1 MTQVPAVRP
10 VVAKVSGRPGSAWSR
25 WLEPFFQRI
34 RVDQEAV
41 ERLEDAHQKGIVV
54 HVFRAHRVLDPLFV
68 LYALAKLGLPSP
80 RWLHDHFA
88 SSVPAGAEDLV
99 QTLAAGEPALLFLR
113 RPRTLINPNTAY
125 SEKHVEALLALQRRI
140 DKPIYLLPETLL
152 WTKQKSGLRR
162 TIIDA
167 IFGDRENP
175 GRMREVLGFFWHHKS
190 SRYHVGAPIDL
201 RAVLAREVGTPDS
214 VIAKKIRWALLH
226 HLSREEELRTGPVG
240 RSAAR
245 TRQNVLKDPTLKKQ
259 LPLLK
264 KPGEELADVERRAD
278 QVLRT
283 IAADMRYGWLRVLD
297 AVIDYIWSRIYD
309 GIVVD
314 QEGLARLQRAAR
326 RGPVVLVPSHKSHVD
341 YLVLSQVFF
350 KDGLMPPHIAAGDNL
365 NFWPLGHIF
374 RRSGAFFLR
383 RGFKGD
389 RLYALVFAAY
399 VRRLLKE
406 GHALE
411 FFIEGGRSRT
421 GKMLPARTGLLSM
434 CVDPVLEGSVQDLSF
449 IPVSIGYEKIIEA
462 GTYAKELSGGE
473 KKKEDAGA
481 LLSATSVLRS
491 KYGRVYVDFAE
502 PISLRVF
509 AASRGIE
516 LKGPGDPEAEPGPEK
531 KQLVTQLGHR
541 IVNGINQVTRVTPT
555 AIAALVLLAQPR
567 RGLAEAELHRLADRS
582 LEFLTP
588 LGVRLSAALSPE
600 TRKAALREALGR
612 FAAEGNL
619 AMIPAPDGETIY
631 QVNDEGRRALDY
643 YKNNILHFYVPYA
656 VAAAAVLVRGGEP
669 EATQETARRIS
680 QLLKFEFSFRVDQ
693 AFEDN
698 YQQALEV
705 LAAQRILAQVEGRF
719 IPTKNGAQDA
729 RNLAGLLLVFFEAYR
744 LAAETLEE
752 LEGGTLPQKRF
763 LSLALARARRQIL
776 EGRIQRAEAGSQL
789 TLQASL
795 QLLGDL
801 GVTKKSGDVEV
812 ADEAARKALI
822 EELSGY
828 LKAISR
834 ED

>member
-1 MTQVPAVRP
+1 MSMVPAVTD
-10 VVAKVSGRPGSAWSR
+10 AKVTHRPARTWAR

-34 RVDQEAV
+34 RVDRDAV
-41 ERLEDAHQKGIVV
+41 ERLEEAYQKGIVV

-68 LYALAKLGLPSP
+68 LYALAKLGLPAP

-88 SSVPAGAEDLV
+88 SALPEGAEDLV
-99 QTLAAGEPALLFLR
+99 KVLTAGEPALLFLR
-113 RPRTLINPNTAY
+113 RARTLINPHTAY
-125 SEKHVEALLALQRRI
+125 SERHVEALLELQRRV

-152 WTKQKSGLRR
+152 WAKQKSGLRR
-162 TIIDA
+162 TIVDA

-201 RAVLAREVGTPDS
+201 RAVLAREGNTPDP
-214 VIAKKIRWALLH
+214 VIAKKIRWSLLQ

-245 TRQNVLKDPTLKKQ
+245 TRQHVLKDPTLKRQ

-264 KPGEELADVERRAD
+264 KPDEDLAAVEARAD

-297 AVIDYIWSRIYD
+297 AVIDYVWSRIYD

-314 QEGLARLQRAAR
+314 EEGLAKLRRAAR
-326 RGPVVLVPSHKSHVD
+326 RGPVVLVPSHKSHID

-365 NFWPLGHIF
+365 NFWPIGHIF

-383 RGFKGD
+383 RSFKGD
-389 RLYALVFAAY
+389 KLYALVFAAY

-421 GKMLPARTGLLSM
+421 GKLLPARTGLLSM
-434 CVDPVLEGSVQDLSF
+434 CVDPVLDGSVQDLSF
-449 IPVSIGYEKIIEA
+449 IPVSIGYEKIVEA
-462 GTYAKELSGGE
+462 QSYAKELSGGE

-491 KYGRVYVDFAE
+491 RYGRVYVDFAE

-509 AASRGIE
+509 AASRGID
-516 LKGPGDPEAEPGPEK
+516 LGKGGAADPEAEPGPEK

-541 IVNGINQVTRVTPT
+541 IINGINQVTRVTPT
-555 AIAALVLLAQPR
+555 SIAALVLLAQPR
-567 RGLAEAELHRLADRS
+567 RGLAEAELYRLADRS
-582 LEFLTP
+582 LEFLGG
-588 LGVRLSAALSPE
+588 LGVRLSGALDPSA
-600 TRKAALREALGR
+600 RKAAIREALGR

-619 AMIPAPDGETIY
+619 AMVPAPDGETIY
-631 QVNDEGRRALDY
+631 QVSDDGRRALDY

-656 VAAAAVLVRGGEP
+656 VVAAAVLAKDGDP
-669 EATQETARRIS
+669 TATPETARRIS
-680 QLLKFEFSFRVDQ
+680 QLLKFEFSFRVEQ
-693 AFEDN
+693 AFEEN
-698 YQQALEV
+698 FRQALEY
-705 LAAQRILAQVEGRF
+705 LESRRLLLRRGEGWA
-719 IPTKNGAQDA
+719 PTPNGAQDV
-729 RNLAGLLLVFFEAYR
+729 RNLAGLLSVFFEAYR
-744 LAAETLEE
+744 LSSEALEE
-752 LEGGTLPQKRF
+752 LSGPLPQKRF
-763 LSLALARARRQIL
+763 LSVALGRARRQIL
-776 EGRIQRAEAGSQL
+776 EGRMQRPEAASQL

-801 GVTKKSGDVEV
+801 GIAKKSGEVEV
-812 ADEAARKALI
+812 ADEEARRRFI

-828 LKAISR
+828 LKAIAK